1 MQKTMQKKEPLIPK
15 IMWLP
20 LFFTLAANTLA
31 YYGSRLLT
39 AGRVHYNLTN
49 SLDER
54 IPFVPWTVSI
64 YLGCYLFWI
73 VNYVIGCRQE
83 RERAFRF
90 LGADL
95 TAKLVCLF
103 CFLVFPTT
111 NTRPLV
117 EGTDFWAQTMRF
129 LYGMDAAD
137 NLFPSIHC
145 LTSTFCY
152 LAVRKNERVPR
163 WYRLAS
169 LVITAAICVSTLT
182 TRQHVLIDAAG
193 GIALA
198 VGSYVFVEKSGFGTW
213 YVGVIGKI
221 AGGRQ
226 NARGRRRTGGTLK
239 KGGGFYQ

>member
-1 MQKTMQKKEPLIPK
+1 MRKRKELIPK

-39 AGRVHYNLTN
+39 TGRVHYNLSN
-49 SLDER
+49 ALDER
-54 IPFVPWTVSI
+54 IPFIPWTVSI

-73 VNYVIGCRQE
+73 VNYIIACRQK
-83 RERAFRF
+83 REEAFRF

-95 TAKLVCLF
+95 LAKLVCLAV
-103 CFLVFPTT
+103 FLVFPTT
-111 NTRPLV
+111 NTRPDV
-117 EGTDFWAQTMRF
+117 VGSGFWEEAMRF

-163 WYRLAS
+163 WYRFVS
-169 LVITAAICVSTLT
+169 LVIAAAICISTLT
-182 TRQHVLIDAAG
+182 TRQHVMPDVAA

-198 VGSYVFVEKSGFGTW
+198 VGSYAFVEKSGFGAW
-213 YVGVIGKI
+213 YEQTVGKLYKE
-221 AGGRQ
+221 
-226 NARGRRRTGGTLK
+226 RREVLSAEK
-239 KGGGFYQ
+239 

>member
-1 MQKTMQKKEPLIPK
+1 MQKMMKKKEALIPRT
-15 IMWLP
+15 MWLP

-39 AGRVHYNLTN
+39 ADRVHYNLTN
-49 SLDER
+49 GLDER

-83 RERAFRF
+83 RARAFRF

-95 TAKLVCLF
+95 AAKLVCLL

-111 NTRPLV
+111 NTRPVV
-117 EGTDFWAQTMRF
+117 EGVDVWAQAMRF
-129 LYGMDAAD
+129 LYEMDAAD

-152 LAVRKNERVPR
+152 LAVRGNERVPR
-163 WYRLAS
+163 WYRLTS

-182 TRQHVLIDAAG
+182 TRQHVLIDVAG
-193 GIALA
+193 GVALA
-198 VGSYVFVEKSGFGTW
+198 VGSYVFVEKSGFRSW
-213 YVGVIGKI
+213 Y
-221 AGGRQ
+221 AGAIENLER
-226 NARGRRRTGGTLK
+226 RGLLSVRK
-239 KGGGFYQ
+239 